1 MAPSPTLPGKSLLSL
16 ASFAHTWVG
25 GDIHGLASFAGTLYG
40 YLPGMESVITALD
53 KQVSQI
59 VSDAGWQGSAAQA
72 FTGNWEKVSAEITA
86 VGLVVIQAGSTVDL
100 LAANLASIENALES
114 AAGTAAAHGV
124 QIGANGQPPD
134 VCYSDPTKESWRA
147 SYSDFYQRCLND
159 ANDARVLAAGDL
171 VQLSSVATSGKP
183 IKPASSESGAS
194 SSSGVETDVGEGNTI
209 ADLLADMLATP
220 TAYSREVAEKVEE
233 AETDLKK
240 AKTAWQAAQA
250 AARTADGR
258 FGKMPADVKVA
269 QAKAKAELESV
280 EESLQNA
287 KGNESAITKLL
298 GARTSD
304 LPGLSKFAAGL
315 DDGSALRVA
324 MDVPVLDV
332 LAGGLSTVLNAQADE
347 HSGVPG
353 WVAYPLEIGNTVGT
367 IALATVVGGAVAGLA
382 VFAGVPALGVAAG
395 VAAGA
400 VVAYGVG
407 DYVHNYIADM
417 PQQWDQHGA
426 LGIFTDFG
434 AAGVST
440 WDDTKHLGSDVGH
453 LGSDVGHLASGA
465 WHGVTSLF

>member
-1 MAPSPTLPGKSLLSL
+1 MAPSSTLPGKSLLSL

-40 YLPGMESVITALD
+40 YVPSMESVITALD
-53 KQVSQI
+53 RQVSQI

-86 VGLVVIQAGSTVDL
+86 VGLVVIQAGSIVDQ
-100 LAANLASIENALES
+100 LAASLASIENALES

-134 VCYSDPTKESWRA
+134 VCYSDPTKESWRV

-159 ANDARVLAAGDL
+159 ANDARVQAAGDL
-171 VQLSSVATSGKP
+171 VQLSSVSTSGKP
-183 IKPASSESGAS
+183 TKPASGSGAS
-194 SSSGVETDVGEGNTI
+194 SASNGVETGIGEGNTI

-233 AETDLKK
+233 AESKLKK
-240 AKTAWQAAQA
+240 AKTAWKAAQA

-269 QAKAKAELESV
+269 QANAKAELESV
-280 EESLQNA
+280 EESLEKA
-287 KGNESAITKLL
+287 KGDESAITKLL
-298 GARTSD
+298 GARSSD
-304 LPGLSKFAAGL
+304 LPGLSKFAGGL

-353 WVAYPLEIGNTVGT
+353 WVAYPLESANTVGT

-382 VFAGVPALGVAAG
+382 VFAGAPVLGVAAG

-407 DYVHNYIADM
+407 DYVHNLIADM

-426 LGIFTDFG
+426 LGIVTDFG

-453 LGSDVGHLASGA
+453 LASGA
-465 WHGVTSLF
+465 WHGITSLL

>member
-1 MAPSPTLPGKSLLSL
+1 MAPSPTLPGKALLPL

-25 GDIHGLASFAGTLYG
+25 GDIHGLAALAGTLYG
-40 YLPGMESVITALD
+40 YVPGMESVVTALD

-59 VSDAGWQGSAAQA
+59 VTDAGWQGSAAKA
-72 FTGNWEKVSAEITA
+72 FTGNWEKVSAQVSA
-86 VGLVVIQAGSTVDL
+86 VGLVVIQTGGIVDQ

-114 AAGTAAAHGV
+114 AAAQAASHGV
-124 QIGANGQPPD
+124 QIGAGGQPPD
-134 VCYSDPTKESWRA
+134 VCYSDPTKESWRV

-159 ANDARVLAAGDL
+159 ANDARVQAAGDL
-171 VQLSSVATSGKP
+171 VQLSSVTTTGKP
-183 IKPASSESGAS
+183 SKPASSG
-194 SSSGVETDVGEGNTI
+194 SGVSAAPNGVATGVGEGNTI

-233 AETDLKK
+233 AESKLKE
-240 AKTAWQAAQA
+240 ARTAWKAAQA

-269 QAKAKAELESV
+269 QANAKAELESV
-280 EESLQNA
+280 EESLEKA

-298 GARTSD
+298 GARSSD
-304 LPGLSKFAAGL
+304 LPGLSKFAGGL

-324 MDVPVLDV
+324 MDVPALDV

-353 WVAYPLEIGNTVGT
+353 WVAYPLESANTVGT

-382 VFAGVPALGVAAG
+382 VFAGAPVLGVAAG

-407 DYVHNYIADM
+407 DYVHNLIADM
-417 PQQWDQHGA
+417 PQQWDKHGA
-426 LGIFTDFG
+426 LGIVTDFG

-440 WDDTKHLGSDVGH
+440 WDDTKHLGSDV
-453 LGSDVGHLASGA
+453 SHLASSA
-465 WHGVTSLF
+465 WHGIMSLL